1 MSTDEHAGT
10 GRGKRFLLVYAAVL
24 AGILV
29 ASTAAA
35 GASVAAGPRVS
46 AVLSDPAAA
55 TTVSGSRVIFTAN
68 QALAEVSAAQ
78 VRIEP
83 EVPFTVDTAGRDVGV
98 RLAEP
103 LQDGTRYTLTIS
115 DVVGRSGGPPS
126 TFSTSLETPR
136 AEAFLLERS
145 PDDDRIYRTT
155 LDGATEETVFE
166 HPRIEDFRSSPRGV
180 VVALRTEQGDSE
192 LVVVREDGRV
202 DEVRLPAVGRLARL
216 QLSDSG
222 DRFAYTWTD
231 PSVEGIPVR
240 DSVVFLGSI
249 SAPDAKPEQ
258 LDLGTSD
265 PRIDDFRF
273 VQGTTSLLLVT
284 RGDDLLLADPVA
296 EGEPVTLGKAS
307 IIDDVSRTEPVAY
320 VRTAEGPQIVD
331 LRDGSRTPAAGADPE
346 FGQPFAAEEVTG
358 NGTLLTYL
366 RLSDS
371 GELEGQ
377 TVVMRAPSADSRVI
391 AEVATTDAILQVCA
405 APSGRWVG
413 VVVAPDIAANPLDDA
428 ILAMPETVETRIFS
442 LESDDTQVMPGLA
455 ISWCRA
461 PAS

>member
-1 MSTDEHAGT
+1 MSTDERASTAG
-10 GRGKRFLLVYAAVL
+10 GRRFLLVYATIL
-24 AGILV
+24 AGILI

-35 GASVAAGPRVS
+35 GASLAGGPRVS
-46 AVLSDPAAA
+46 SVLSDPAAA
-55 TTVSGSRVIFTAN
+55 TTASGARVIFTAN
-68 QALAEVSAAQ
+68 QALAEVSAEQ

-83 EVPFTVDTAGRDVGV
+83 EVPFSVDTAGRDLGV
-98 RLAEP
+98 RFGEP
-103 LQDGTRYTLTIS
+103 LKDDTRYTITIR
-115 DVVGRSGGPPS
+115 DVRGSSGGPSS
-126 TFSTSLETPR
+126 TFSTDVETPR

-155 LDGATEETVFE
+155 LDGSMQETVFE
-166 HPRIEDFRSSPRGV
+166 HPRIEDFRASPRGL
-180 VVALRTEQGDSE
+180 VVALQTEQGDSE

-240 DSVVFLGSI
+240 DSVVFLGSL
-249 SAPDAKPEQ
+249 SSPDAKPEQ
-258 LDLGTSD
+258 LDLGTAD

-284 RGDDLLLADPVA
+284 RGGDLLLADPVA
-296 EGEPVTLGKAS
+296 GGEPVTLGEAT
-307 IIDDVSRTEPVAY
+307 IIDDVSRTEPTAY
-320 VRTAEGPQIVD
+320 VRTADGPQMVD
-331 LRDGSRTPAAGADPE
+331 LRDGSRTPAAGADPKY
-346 FGQPFAAEEVTG
+346 GQPFAAEEVTG
-358 NGTLLTYL
+358 SGTLLTYL
-366 RLSDS
+366 RINDS

-377 TVVMRAPSADSRVI
+377 AVVMKSGTDRSRVV
-391 AEVATTDAILQVCA
+391 AEVPTTDAILQVCA

-428 ILAMPETVETRIFS
+428 LLAMPESVETRVIS
-442 LESDDTQVMPGLA
+442 LESADAEVMPGLA